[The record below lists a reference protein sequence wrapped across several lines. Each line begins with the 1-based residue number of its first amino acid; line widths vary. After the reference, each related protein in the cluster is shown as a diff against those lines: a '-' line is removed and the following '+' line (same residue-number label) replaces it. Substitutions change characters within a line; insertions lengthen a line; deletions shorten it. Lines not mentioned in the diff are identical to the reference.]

1 MDEIVVAP
9 RYPSVVKANAESSAK
24 RASSRGT
31 VPPPAPTSPFQSH
44 IGAAESSTAAMKRAK
59 APRQTNTQGGPN
71 ARPKSNSGLKLSRS
85 DNEKA
90 KASHNVRAESAST
103 WTAPTKRARLSTGLY
118 KEKDPNASFVDDL
131 ESVSE
136 GDEER
141 LNEVSVKQEKGSNGK
156 RKAPLKAK
164 SVDASRTNARNT
176 KGQSIRHV
184 RPSPFNASGAD
195 L

>member
-9 RYPSVVKANAESSAK
+9 RYPPVVNANAESLAK
-24 RASSRGT
+24 RPLSGDT
-31 VPPPAPTSPFQSH
+31 VPPPKPTSFHSH
-44 IGAAESSTAAMKRAK
+44 IGAAESSTAAAKRAK
-59 APRQTNTQGGPN
+59 APRQTNTQGGPT
-71 ARPKSNSGLKLSRS
+71 ARPKSTSGLKLSRS
-85 DNEKA
+85 DNNKG
-90 KASHNVRAESAST
+90 KASHDIRAESAST
-103 WTAPTKRARLSTGLY
+103 WTAPAKRARLSTGMY

-176 KGQSIRHV
+176 KGQSISHV
-184 RPSPFNASGAD
+184 RLSPFSASGAD